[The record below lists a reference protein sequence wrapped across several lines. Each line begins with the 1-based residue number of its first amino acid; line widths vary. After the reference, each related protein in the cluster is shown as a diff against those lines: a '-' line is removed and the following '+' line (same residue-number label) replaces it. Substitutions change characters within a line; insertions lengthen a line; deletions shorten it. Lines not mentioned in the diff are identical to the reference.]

1 MDQPHNWLGYGSDL
15 VAQIELHFTV
25 NEKDLSMLDKE
36 LNRVIEPGDFRLM
49 IGRSCKDIRLKTTLT
64 INHPMTLET
73 NH

>member
-1 MDQPHNWLGYGSDL
+1 MRLIHFQPVSL
-15 VAQIELHFTV
+15 APRETKELHFTV

-36 LNRVIEPGDFRLM
+36 LNCVIEPG
-49 IGRSCKDIRLKTTLT
+49 SCNDIRLTTTLT

>member
-1 MDQPHNWLGYGSDL
+1 MRLIHFQPVSL
-15 VAQIELHFTV
+15 APRETKELHFTV

-36 LNRVIEPGDFRLM
+36 LNCVIEPGEFRLM
-49 IGRSCKDIRLKTTLT
+49 IGRSCKDILLKTTLT